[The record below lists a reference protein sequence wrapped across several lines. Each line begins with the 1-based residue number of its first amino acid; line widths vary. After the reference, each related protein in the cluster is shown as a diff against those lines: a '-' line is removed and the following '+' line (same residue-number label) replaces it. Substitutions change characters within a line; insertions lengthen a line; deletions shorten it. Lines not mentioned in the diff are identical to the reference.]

1 MGWGE
6 RAARNVVALAA
17 TIALAL
23 QLALPMPEMARAATN
38 AAFICHSDAT
48 APRHDNKQSM
58 PSGQAGN
65 GWCMLCGKLGTAVG
79 PLDRIASLP
88 QRIAA
93 PIVAFAAPVDFENC
107 IINQRAGPVG
117 ARAPPEIA

>member
-23 QLALPMPEMARAATN
+23 QLALPMPEMVAKHAAV
-38 AAFICHSDAT
+38 ICHSDAP
-48 APRHDNKQSM
+48 APHHDNKQSM

-93 PIVAFAAPVDFENC
+93 PIVAFAAPVDFYNC